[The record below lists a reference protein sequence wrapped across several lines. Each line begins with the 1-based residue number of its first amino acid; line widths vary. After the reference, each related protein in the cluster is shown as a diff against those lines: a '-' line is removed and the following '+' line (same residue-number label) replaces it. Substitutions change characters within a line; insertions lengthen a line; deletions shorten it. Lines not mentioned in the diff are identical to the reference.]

1 VQLFRFS
8 AVSWNAH
15 RIHYDAPYAASEGFT
30 GTVVQSTLHGEML
43 ARHALD
49 WAGPDARLEGV
60 SWRNQAT
67 AVAGEPLTWQAVVR
81 AVERGGD
88 GLRLSLDATIV
99 KADGT
104 PCVTGTVDLELT
116 GRR

>member
-8 AVSWNAH
+8 AVSWNSH
-15 RIHYDAPYAASEGFT
+15 RIHYDAAYAASEGFP

-43 ARHALD
+43 VRHALD
-49 WAGPDARLEGV
+49 WAGPDARLAAV

-67 AVAGEPLTWQAVVR
+67 AVADEPLTWKAVVQE
-81 AVERGGD
+81 AEPGPD
-88 GLRLSLDATIV
+88 GLRLSLDAAIV

-104 PCVTGTVDLELT
+104 PCVTGTVELL
-116 GRR
+116 RPS